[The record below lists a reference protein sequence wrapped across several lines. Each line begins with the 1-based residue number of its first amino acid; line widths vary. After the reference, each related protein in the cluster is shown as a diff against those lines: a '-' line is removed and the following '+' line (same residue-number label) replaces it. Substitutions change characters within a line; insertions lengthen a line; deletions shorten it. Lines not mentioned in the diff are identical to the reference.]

1 MESFSLYKRFLSLIG
16 ISLGCIA
23 MGLVFTMVN
32 TSIPSI
38 QKALGIPLHQ
48 MQWMM
53 MSFGIINCAFLVTSG
68 RLADIYGRKKVF
80 LLGLSFSG
88 IGMIVGGVSQG
99 IGTLVLSM
107 SLAGLG
113 NAILLPVSQAMM
125 VTEFPESQKSRAI
138 AIWASTVAYSMAM
151 GPLVAGALL
160 EAFYWRWVF
169 WLMIPFFVISFVVIV
184 LFATESKNTVDSSMV
199 DLKGMFLIGVCL
211 SSFVVL
217 VTEFN
222 QLSMLLK
229 GSFVIAIVVTF
240 WRLWKHSH
248 LFPSPILLPELV
260 KKREFLGAS
269 IASACLIFYIWA
281 TFFILPIF
289 LQNIRQLS
297 SLTTGLLMLG
307 ITIPVILFSP
317 IVGKKYQPHRA
328 WIFISVGF
336 LFLIFSSLFQVFF
349 SPSSSLLYILLATL
363 LYGIGYSLICSPS
376 TTAAIAIVPPY
387 RAGVASGT
395 FVTFQEIGG
404 TIGLAFVVT
413 IVRLNTSLA
422 VGIQKGSY
430 VLLLIGVIGILCSIL
445 LKPQRLKRG
454 IADLP

>member
-1 MESFSLYKRFLSLIG
+1 MESFSLYKRFFSLIG

-38 QKALGIPLHQ
+38 QNALGIPLHQ

-68 RLADIYGRKKVF
+68 RLADIYGRKKIF

-88 IGMIVGGVSQG
+88 MGMILGGISQG
-99 IGTLVLSM
+99 IGALVLSM

-125 VTEFPESQKSRAI
+125 VTEFPNAQKSRAI
-138 AIWASTVAYSMAM
+138 AIWASTVAYAMAM

-160 EAFYWRWVF
+160 EFFYWKWVF
-169 WLMIPFFVISFVVIV
+169 WLMIPFFMISFIFIL
-184 LFATESKNTVDSSMV
+184 LFTTESKNTVDSSKV

-217 VTEFN
+217 TTEFN
-222 QLSMLLK
+222 QLPLIVK
-229 GSFVIAIVVTF
+229 GGFIIAIGVTF
-240 WRLWKHSH
+240 SRLWKHSH
-248 LFPSPILLPELV
+248 IFPSPILLPELV
-260 KKREFLGAS
+260 KKKEFLGAS
-269 IASACLIFYIWA
+269 MASACLIFYIWS
-281 TFFILPIF
+281 TFFTLPIF
-289 LQNIRQLS
+289 LQNVRQLS

-307 ITIPVILFSP
+307 VTIPVIFFSP
-317 IVGKKYQPHRA
+317 IIGKKYQPHRA

-336 LFLIFSSLFQVFF
+336 LFLIFSSLFQIFL

-363 LYGIGYSLICSPS
+363 LYGVGYSLICSPS
-376 TTAAIAIVPPY
+376 TTAAIAIVPPH
-387 RAGVASGT
+387 RAGIASGT

-404 TIGLAFVVT
+404 TLGLAFVVT
-413 IVRLNTSLA
+413 IVRLNTSL
-422 VGIQKGSY
+422 VGGIQKGSY
-430 VLLLIGVIGILCSIL
+430 LLLLIGFIGILCSFL
-445 LKPQRLKRG
+445 LKSKKLKRE
-454 IADLP
+454 ITDIP

>member
-1 MESFSLYKRFLSLIG
+1 
-16 ISLGCIA
+16 
-23 MGLVFTMVN
+23 
-32 TSIPSI
+32 
-38 QKALGIPLHQ
+38 
-48 MQWMM
+48 
-53 MSFGIINCAFLVTSG
+53 
-68 RLADIYGRKKVF
+68 
-80 LLGLSFSG
+80 
-88 IGMIVGGVSQG
+88 
-99 IGTLVLSM
+99 
-107 SLAGLG
+107 
-113 NAILLPVSQAMM
+113 
-125 VTEFPESQKSRAI
+125 
-138 AIWASTVAYSMAM
+138 
-151 GPLVAGALL
+151 
-160 EAFYWRWVF
+160 
-169 WLMIPFFVISFVVIV
+169 
-184 LFATESKNTVDSSMV
+184 
-199 DLKGMFLIGVCL
+199 
-211 SSFVVL
+211 
-217 VTEFN
+217 
-222 QLSMLLK
+222 
-229 GSFVIAIVVTF
+229 
-240 WRLWKHSH
+240 
-248 LFPSPILLPELV
+248 
-260 KKREFLGAS
+260 
-269 IASACLIFYIWA
+269 
-281 TFFILPIF
+281 
-289 LQNIRQLS
+289 
-297 SLTTGLLMLG
+297 MLG